1 MGGWG
6 GGCVCVCVRAHLWVR
21 NISDDLVCFS
31 DHLESTVLSPRR
43 TMRIVCSSW
52 TYNHRKERTVFLE
65 AGHREAEK
73 LKVKGL
79 PLSALRVVSVN
90 LMSSYTPL
98 IF

>member
-1 MGGWG
+1 
-6 GGCVCVCVRAHLWVR
+6 
-21 NISDDLVCFS
+21 
-31 DHLESTVLSPRR
+31 
-43 TMRIVCSSW
+43 MRIVCSSW

-73 LKVKGL
+73 LKAKGL